1 MKGSMKTP
9 QVGVKHHPN
18 TFRIRVTNKLSSSC
32 LVQILMQRF
41 LQKIVKQKSSE
52 REKENENEMQQRS
65 MQDVD
70 ITLTL

>member
-1 MKGSMKTP
+1 MKGLMKTP

-18 TFRIRVTNKLSSSC
+18 TFRISVTNKLSSSW
-32 LVQILMQRF
+32 LFQILMQRF

-52 REKENENEMQQRS
+52 REKENEMQQRS